1 MIELL
6 QGVPETPEKE
16 ALMVQIEELYVKQ
29 RHKHKI
35 YETERGWR
43 TTIEGRRL
51 VQRKT
56 YGKMIHFLY
65 QYYYMKENPPKG
77 PEPVKKETTIAE
89 MIEDFICHKETVYK
103 IDQATATRNRYSAR
117 FFDGIG
123 SRTIGDITAD
133 DIRVYIGQQTFKE
146 YEIKAALQLLK
157 GAFKWYS
164 GKGKVTTDPAYSI
177 EAREFFQQ
185 ADRVKKTAE
194 QKILLPLEIE
204 KVKAAMRH
212 ELPNMRAFGVLLSI
226 ETGMR
231 AGELVTLKWSD
242 VQDGCLWIHTQQ
254 RLILDTDGKRQ
265 GFEELPYTKDER
277 KHPHDG
283 RLFPITDEIRA
294 ILRDI
299 EAVTG
304 GDTTY
309 ILEEDGSWIT
319 KTSYEKYLKRHMRAL
334 GFDITNNHAFR
345 MSLNSNVLVPSG
357 LSPAERAYILGH
369 SMETNERY
377 YTHTRKEQAADIGA
391 KLSHAKSHA
400 KGHAD
405 YPQTHQTGGVSH
417 A

>member
-1 MIELL
+1 MIEWTK
-6 QGVPETPEKE
+6 GAPETPEEE
-16 ALMVQIEELYVKQ
+16 AIMVQIEELYVKQ
-29 RHKHKI
+29 RHKPKI

-51 VQRKT
+51 VQRKS
-56 YGKMIHFLY
+56 YAKMIHFLY
-65 QYYYMKENPPKG
+65 QYYYMKENPPED
-77 PEPVKKETTIAE
+77 PEPVKQTTIAE

-123 SRTIGDITAD
+123 SRAIDDITAD
-133 DIRVYIGQQTFKE
+133 EIRVYIGGQTFKE

-157 GAFKWYS
+157 GAFKWYA
-164 GKGKVTTDPAYSI
+164 GKGLISQDPAYSV

-185 ADRVKKTAE
+185 ADRAKKTAE

-204 KVKAAMRH
+204 KVKAAMRR

-242 VQDGCLWIHTQQ
+242 IQDGCLWIHTQQ
-254 RLILDTDGKRQ
+254 RLVLDADGKRQ

-309 ILEEDGSWIT
+309 ILEERGEWIT
-319 KTSYEKYLKRHMRAL
+319 KTSYEKYLKRHMKAL

-345 MSLNSNVLVPSG
+345 MSLNSNVLIPAG

-369 SMETNERY
+369 SIETNERY
-377 YTHTRKEQAADIGA
+377 YSHTRKEQAADIGT
-391 KLSHAKSHA
+391 KLRHA
-400 KGHAD
+400 KGHANVMQD
-405 YPQTHQTGGVSH
+405 FQEPRKMGV
-417 A
+417 

>member
-1 MIELL
+1 MLELL
-6 QGVPETPEKE
+6 NGVPETPEEE
-16 ALMVQIEELYVKQ
+16 ALMVQLQELYVKQ

-51 VQRKT
+51 VQRKS
-56 YGKMIHFLY
+56 YSAMIRFLY
-65 QYYYMKENPPKG
+65 QYYYMKENPPKD
-77 PEPVKKETTIAE
+77 PEPVKKKTTIAE

-117 FFDGIG
+117 FFGGIG
-123 SRTIGDITAD
+123 DKGIDGITAD
-133 DIRVYIGQQTFKE
+133 EIRVYIGGQTFKE

-157 GAFKWYS
+157 GAYKWYA
-164 GKGKVTTDPAYSI
+164 GKGLISQDPAYSI
-177 EAREFFQQ
+177 EAREFFKQ
-185 ADRVKKTAE
+185 AVHTKKTAE

-204 KVKAAMRH
+204 KIKAAMRR

-242 VQDGCLWIHTQQ
+242 IQDGCLWIHTQQ
-254 RLILDTDGKRQ
+254 RLVLDADGKRQ

-283 RLFPITDEIRA
+283 RLFPISDEIA
-294 ILRDI
+294 ALLREIDPY
-299 EAVTG
+299 TG
-304 GDTTY
+304 DGTY
-309 ILEEDGSWIT
+309 ILEESGSWIT

-345 MSLNSNVLVPSG
+345 MSLNSNVLIPAG

-369 SMETNERY
+369 SIETNERY
-377 YTHTRKEQAADIGA
+377 YSHTRKEQAADIGT
-391 KLSHAKSHA
+391 KLRHA
-400 KGHAD
+400 KGHANVMQD
-405 YPQTHQTGGVSH
+405 FQEPRKMGV
-417 A
+417 